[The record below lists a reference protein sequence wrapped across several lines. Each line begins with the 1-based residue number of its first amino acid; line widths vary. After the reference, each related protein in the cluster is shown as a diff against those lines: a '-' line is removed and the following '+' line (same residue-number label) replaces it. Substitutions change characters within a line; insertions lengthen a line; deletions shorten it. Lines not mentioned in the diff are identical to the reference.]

1 MTTSSVP
8 DYLSIDDLRRALKIR
23 DLTDPAHGVH
33 AIQILVSDVVKALTA
48 MWSFDRIIRL
58 SSIPLRSMR
67 APAADH
73 SRPAGTAPAARPT
86 RSEARVP
93 LLALIGYGIGGLLA
107 VAVHPQALGP
117 GTAGY
122 VAGS

>member
-33 AIQILVSDVVKALTA
+33 AIQLVSDVVKALTV

-86 RSEARVP
+86 RSEARGCRCWP
-93 LLALIGYGIGGLLA
+93 
-107 VAVHPQALGP
+107 
-117 GTAGY
+117 
-122 VAGS
+122 